1 MTLNP
6 KPAVLITGASS
17 GIGRETAKYLVRRGF
32 QVFAGARKMD
42 EGNILIDVTDQESV
56 DAAAALISAEVGARG
71 LAGLVNNAGIAVP
84 GPLEFVPIADFVR
97 QLDVNVTGQLRV
109 IQAMLPLLRKARG
122 RIVNISSIAGR
133 SAMPVM
139 GAYSAS
145 KFALEALSDALRV
158 ELRPWGIEVALIE
171 PGPIQSEI
179 WTKAGTLSFSPR
191 AEELYPRL
199 LLVGRKAIE
208 NAARTA
214 RPAEHVAERIHH
226 ALTAS
231 RPKARYLIGANTRSR
246 IVLEHLPARLRDW
259 LIARAIGLC

>member
-6 KPAVLITGASS
+6 KPAILITGASS
-17 GIGRETAKYLVRRGF
+17 GIGLEAANYLARRGF
-32 QVFAGARKMD
+32 QVFAGARKKD
-42 EGNILIDVTDQESV
+42 EGNILIDVTDEESV
-56 DAAAALISAEVGARG
+56 AAAAALITAEVGTRG

-84 GPLEFVPIADFVR
+84 GPLEFVPIADFER

-133 SAMPVM
+133 SVMPLM
-139 GAYSAS
+139 GPYSAS
-145 KFALEALSDALRV
+145 KFAIEAMSDALRL

-179 WTKAGTLSFSPR
+179 WTKAGRLSFSPQ
-191 AEELYPRL
+191 AEDLYPKL
-199 LLVGRKAIE
+199 LAAGRKAIE
-208 NAARTA
+208 NAVRSAL
-214 RPAEHVAERIHH
+214 PAEHVAERIHH
-226 ALTAS
+226 ALTAA
-231 RPKARYLIGANTRSR
+231 RPKTRYLIGANTRSR

-259 LIARAIGLC
+259 LIARAI